1 MIATIAAGAV
11 ALVGGGA
18 AGAALTLW
26 VQHRRAERDKTDAK
40 RFLAHTLAF
49 EFERYAIACAETLSD
64 GEPDGPG
71 EEHTPGSMES
81 LPDGL
86 NLPQSTAYQW
96 LDSDLLERVF
106 AFPQD
111 VSVARRGL
119 AYVWQIADGGEYDD
133 EARKKLAE
141 FGLKAA
147 AIGADLRGKNG
158 IAARTLKSGQWTIL
172 EYLQANAK
180 PSDPSIPF

>member
-1 MIATIAAGAV
+1 MTIDAAFV
-11 ALVGGGA
+11 AFLSGVLGVLITLA
-18 AGAALTLW
+18 A
-26 VQHRRAERDKTDAK
+26 QHVWADQQKKDAR

-49 EFERYAIACAETLSD
+49 EFERYAIACAATLSD
-64 GEPDGPG
+64 GEPDGPD

-119 AYVWQIADGGEYDD
+119 AYVWQIAGGDEYDD

-147 AIGADLRGKNG
+147 AIAADLRGKNG

-172 EYLQANAK
+172 EFLQANAK